1 MAEVGSL
8 KVGITIDNP
17 RTVVADAQQA
27 EELGFDLVGCGEH
40 LFFHGPTPNAFA
52 MLAAAAAVT
61 TRIRLVTSIALL
73 PLYPAAL
80 VAKLAAMLDNISDGR
95 FELGL
100 GAGGEYPAEFE
111 AAGVDPAIRY
121 RRMDEGLEVI
131 QRLFSGGPVS
141 FEGEYCSLSDVT
153 LDPPPKHGGLP
164 IWLGGRKRGAIQR
177 AGRHADIW
185 MPYMVEPTQ
194 VRDGL
199 AQVRQVAAMNGRAGD
214 AVSAALFAWTAVDN
228 DADWARRI
236 GVAAVSAAYRQ
247 DFSSL
252 ASRYLLIGGP
262 DEVAERLSEFA
273 EAGVETVLCQVA
285 ADNPTDRERTIS
297 TLAQDVL
304 PKITRP

>member
-1 MAEVGSL
+1 VDRL
-8 KVGITIDNP
+8 RVGIAIDDP
-17 RTVVADAQQA
+17 RTVVADAQRA

-73 PLYPAAL
+73 PLYPAVM
-80 VAKLAAMLDNISDGR
+80 VAKLAAMIDNISDGR

-111 AAGVDPAIRY
+111 AAGVDPPTRF

-131 QRLFSGGPVS
+131 RRLFSGGSVS
-141 FEGEYCSLSDVT
+141 FEGEYCSLSGVT
-153 LDPPPKHGGLP
+153 LDPPPSNGGALP
-164 IWLGGRKRGAIQR
+164 IWLGGRKLGAIRR
-177 AGRHADIW
+177 AGRYADVW

-199 AQVRQVAAMNGRAGD
+199 ARAREVATVHGRAED
-214 AVSAALFAWTAVDN
+214 AVSAALFAWTAVET
-228 DADWARRI
+228 DAARARRT

-252 ASRYLLIGGP
+252 AGRYLLTGGP
-262 DEVAERLSEFA
+262 DEVADRLAEFA
-273 EAGVETVLCQVA
+273 EAGVDTVLCQVA
-285 ADNPTDRERTIS
+285 AENPSDRERIIS
-297 TLAQDVL
+297 TLAQSVL
-304 PKITRP
+304 PTVQQL

>member
-1 MAEVGSL
+1 L
-8 KVGITIDNP
+8 RVGIAIDDP
-17 RTVVADAQQA
+17 RTVVADAQLA

-73 PLYPAAL
+73 PLYPAVM
-80 VAKLAAMLDNISDGR
+80 VAKLAAMIDNISDGR

-111 AAGVDPAIRY
+111 AAGVDPATRF

-131 QRLFSGGPVS
+131 RRLFSGGSVS
-141 FEGEYCSLSDVT
+141 FEGEYCALSGVT
-153 LDPPPKHGGLP
+153 LDPAPRHGGALP
-164 IWLGGRKRGAIQR
+164 IWLGGRKLGAIRR
-177 AGRHADIW
+177 AGRYADVW

-199 AQVRQVAAMNGRAGD
+199 AQVREVATVHGRAED
-214 AVSAALFAWTAVDN
+214 AVSAALFAWTAVDS
-228 DADWARRI
+228 DEAWARRT

-252 ASRYLLIGGP
+252 AGRYLLTGGP
-262 DEVAERLSEFA
+262 DEVADRLAEFA
-273 EAGVETVLCQVA
+273 AAGVDTVLCQA
-285 ADNPTDRERTIS
+285 AAENASDRERIIS
-297 TLAQDVL
+297 TLAQSVL
-304 PKITRP
+304 PTVRQL

>member
-1 MAEVGSL
+1 VRPL
-8 KVGITIDNP
+8 RVGIAIDDP
-17 RTVVADAQQA
+17 RTVVADAQLA

-73 PLYPAAL
+73 PLYPAVM
-80 VAKLAAMLDNISDGR
+80 VAKLAAMIDNISDRR

-111 AAGVDPAIRY
+111 AAGVDPVTRF

-131 QRLFSGGPVS
+131 RRLFSGGSVS
-141 FEGEYCSLSDVT
+141 FEGEYCALSGVT
-153 LDPPPKHGGLP
+153 LDPAPRHGGALP
-164 IWLGGRKRGAIQR
+164 IWLGGRKLGAIRR
-177 AGRHADIW
+177 AGRYADVW

-199 AQVRQVAAMNGRAGD
+199 AQVREVATVHGRAED
-214 AVSAALFAWTAVDN
+214 AVSAALFAWTAVDT
-228 DADWARRI
+228 DEAWARRT

-252 ASRYLLIGGP
+252 AGRYLLTGGP
-262 DEVAERLSEFA
+262 DEVADRLAEFA
-273 EAGVETVLCQVA
+273 TAGVDTVLCQA
-285 ADNPTDRERTIS
+285 AAENASDRERIIS
-297 TLAQDVL
+297 TLAQSVL
-304 PKITRP
+304 PTVRQL

>member
-1 MAEVGSL
+1 VRPL
-8 KVGITIDNP
+8 RVGIAIDDP
-17 RTVVADAQQA
+17 RTVVADAQRA

-73 PLYPAAL
+73 PLYPAVM
-80 VAKLAAMLDNISDGR
+80 VAKLAAMIDNISDGR

-111 AAGVDPAIRY
+111 AAGVDPATRF

-131 QRLFSGGPVS
+131 RRLFSGGSVS
-141 FEGEYCSLSDVT
+141 FEGEYCALSGVT
-153 LDPPPKHGGLP
+153 LDPAPRHGGALP
-164 IWLGGRKRGAIQR
+164 IWLGGRKLGAIRR
-177 AGRHADIW
+177 AGRYADVW

-199 AQVRQVAAMNGRAGD
+199 AQVREVATVHGRAED
-214 AVSAALFAWTAVDN
+214 AVSAALFAWTAVDS
-228 DADWARRI
+228 DEAWARRT

-252 ASRYLLIGGP
+252 AGRYLLTGGP
-262 DEVAERLSEFA
+262 DEVADRLAEFA
-273 EAGVETVLCQVA
+273 AAGVDTVLCQA
-285 ADNPTDRERTIS
+285 AAENASDRERIIS
-297 TLAQDVL
+297 TLAQSVL
-304 PKITRP
+304 PTVRQL

>member
-1 MAEVGSL
+1 MR
-8 KVGITIDNP
+8 VGITIDNP

-61 TRIRLVTSIALL
+61 THIRLVTSIALL
-73 PLYPAAL
+73 PLYPAAM
-80 VAKLAAMLDNISDGR
+80 VAKLAAVIDNISDGR

-100 GAGGEYPAEFE
+100 GAGGEYSPEFD
-111 AAGVDPAIRY
+111 AAGVDPATRF
-121 RRMDEGLEVI
+121 RRMDEGLEVV
-131 QRLFSGGPVS
+131 RSLFGGGAVS
-141 FEGEYCSLSDVT
+141 FEGEYCSLSGVT
-153 LDPPPKHGGLP
+153 LDPPPRQASALP

-177 AGRHADIW
+177 AGRYADIW
-185 MPYMVEPTQ
+185 MPYMVEPAH

-199 AQVRQVAAMNGRAGD
+199 AQVRQVAAMNGRAED

-297 TLAQDVL
+297 TLARAVL
-304 PKITRP
+304 PKMRR

>member
-1 MAEVGSL
+1 LVVHPL
-8 KVGITIDNP
+8 RVGIAIDDP
-17 RTVVADAQQA
+17 RTVVADAQRA

-73 PLYPAAL
+73 PLYPAVV
-80 VAKLAAMLDNISDGR
+80 VAKLAAMIDNISDGR

-111 AAGVDPAIRY
+111 AAGVDPATRF

-131 QRLFSGGPVS
+131 RRLFSGESVS
-141 FEGEYCSLSDVT
+141 FEGEYCSLPGVT
-153 LDPPPKHGGLP
+153 LDPPPSHVGALP
-164 IWLGGRKRGAIQR
+164 IWLGGRKLGAIRR
-177 AGRHADIW
+177 AGRYADVW

-199 AQVRQVAAMNGRAGD
+199 ARAREVATVHGRTED
-214 AVSAALFAWTAVDN
+214 AVSAALFAWTAVET
-228 DADWARRI
+228 DAPRARRT
-236 GVAAVSAAYRQ
+236 GVASVSAAYRQ

-252 ASRYLLIGGP
+252 ADRYLLTGGP
-262 DEVAERLSEFA
+262 DEVADRLAEFA
-273 EAGVETVLCQVA
+273 DAGVDTVLCQVA
-285 ADNPTDRERTIS
+285 AENPSDRERIIS
-297 TLAQDVL
+297 TLAQSVL
-304 PKITRP
+304 PKVQQL

>member
-1 MAEVGSL
+1 MR
-8 KVGITIDNP
+8 VGITIDDP
-17 RTVVADAQQA
+17 RTVVADSRRA

-73 PLYPAAL
+73 PLYPAVT
-80 VAKLAAMLDNISDGR
+80 VAKLAAVIDNISDGR

-111 AAGVDPAIRY
+111 AAGVDPASRFH
-121 RRMDEGLEVI
+121 RMDEGLAVI
-131 QRLFSGGPVS
+131 RRLFRGGPVT
-141 FEGEYCSLSDVT
+141 FEGKYCSLSDVT
-153 LDPPPKHGGLP
+153 LDPPPRHTGGLP
-164 IWLGGRKRGAIQR
+164 IWLGGRKPGAIRR
-177 AGRHADIW
+177 AGQYGDVW
-185 MPYMVEPTQ
+185 MPYMVEPAH

-199 AQVRQVAAMNGRAGD
+199 AQVQEVAAAHDRAHD
-214 AVSAALFAWTAVDN
+214 AVSAALFVWTAVDTDPN
-228 DADWARRI
+228 WARHT
-236 GVAAVSAAYRQ
+236 GVAAVSAAYQQ
-247 DFSSL
+247 DFSKL
-252 ASRYLLIGGP
+252 ADRYLLIGGP

-297 TLAQDVL
+297 TLARDVL
-304 PKITRP
+304 PKMRR